1 MRFEEQ
7 SVGSVE
13 VLARRY
19 DIVALWAGSAFRL
32 TFHPVPNRPIT
43 GVPQA
48 TMALD
53 GTVSEFRWLIVDDS
67 EQGPSLA
74 DLQARV
80 DELEE
85 KVRLDWLSAA
95 LDVQIERALDMMRQ
109 LADSQSEWLARLHLF
124 TLLAAAARWPEAS
137 LRRELQRMSVDWEG
151 SWSDLLAAA
160 RAQLRDRPTA
170 E

>member
-1 MRFEEQ
+1 MQRVRFEEE

-19 DIVALWAGSAFRL
+19 DIVALWSGSAFQL

-53 GTVSEFRWLIVDDS
+53 GTVSEFRWLIMDDS

-74 DLQARV
+74 DLQARI

-95 LDVQIERALDMMRQ
+95 LDIQIERAVDMTRR
-109 LADSQSEWLARLHLF
+109 LAESQVEWLARLQRF
-124 TLLAAAARWPEAS
+124 TLAAAAAQWPEPP
-137 LRRELQRMSVDWEG
+137 LRRQLQRMAAHWDG

-160 RAQLRDRPTA
+160 RRRI
-170 E
+170 